1 MKACHQL
8 LYFVTVIS
16 IVSCSPL
23 AKSNQNDNS
32 GSVLIFNQ
40 GGFNKGEASISV
52 YDIESGMVQHNAF
65 HARNN
70 RPLGDIFQS
79 SVLIGD
85 LLYLVINNSKKIE
98 VVDPST
104 IASLRTINLPAH
116 ISPRYLAPISL
127 SEGYITS
134 LFTDYIYKL
143 NLNTGTISDS
153 VNVGAGSEGIVFTNN
168 RLFVAKNLNADFS
181 TANGIVVI
189 AASSG
194 EIEKTISTLP
204 GPSMMVLNNN
214 DLWINATG
222 QWGMNDGGLVRINTV
237 SRELVEIIEFNA
249 STGGLAFGKIDNA
262 VYVLSEGIIK
272 YSINNST
279 INRISNRPYYGL
291 NVYEYNDVII
301 YAADAKNYSDNG
313 VVMLLNNDGIVVDS
327 VTAGIVPFGFYFR

>member
-1 MKACHQL
+1 MKRRSQL
-8 LYFVTVIS
+8 LYLITVIF
-16 IVSCSPL
+16 IASCSPSV
-23 AKSNQNDNS
+23 KSNQNDNN

-52 YDIESGMVQHNAF
+52 YDIETGIVQHNVF
-65 HARNN
+65 LARNN
-70 RPLGDIFQS
+70 RPLGDVFQS
-79 SVLIGD
+79 SVQIGD

-98 VVDPST
+98 VVDPT
-104 IASLRTINLPAH
+104 TVASIRTINLPAH

-127 SEGYITS
+127 SEGFITS

-143 NLNTGTISDS
+143 NLNTGSITDS
-153 VNVGAGSEGIVFTNN
+153 VNVGAGSEGIVFSNN
-168 RLFVAKNLNADFS
+168 RLFVAKNLNNDFS

-194 EIEKTISTLP
+194 EIEKTIPTLP

-222 QWGMNDGGLVRINTV
+222 EWGMNDGGLVRINTV
-237 SRELVEIIEFNA
+237 SRELVETIEFNA

-279 INRISNRPYYGL
+279 LNRLTSRPYYGI
-291 NVYEYNDVII
+291 NIYENNDVII